1 MAPRAPRP
9 EDLYDLRVP
18 IQLDVSPD
26 GRQVAF
32 AVKSVAPGRDGAERR
47 SGSHLRMARVPR
59 GS

>member
-1 MAPRAPRP
+1 MAARVPRP

-26 GRQVAF
+26 GHRVAF
-32 AVKSVAPGRDGAERR
+32 AVKSVAPVRMATERR
-47 SGSHLRMARVPR
+47 SGSHRRMARVPR